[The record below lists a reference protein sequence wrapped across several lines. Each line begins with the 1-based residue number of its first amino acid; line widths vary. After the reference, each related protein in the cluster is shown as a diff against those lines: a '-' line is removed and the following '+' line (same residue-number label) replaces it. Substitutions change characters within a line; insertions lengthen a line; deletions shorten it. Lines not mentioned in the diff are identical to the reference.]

1 METLDVLPYRWCV
14 YRYDGENF
22 TVVSVH
28 QTVPVAFNLA
38 QTQIYEICKSCGCTF
53 KYNGVG
59 DTKAFIAEKD
69 GKIYEARLVKA
80 VQL

>member
-1 METLDVLPYRWCV
+1 METLGTLPYRWCV
-14 YRYDGENF
+14 YRYDGEKF

-28 QTVPVAFNLA
+28 QTVPAALVVAE
-38 QTQIYEICKSCGCTF
+38 TQIHEVCKSCGCTF

-59 DTKAFIAEKD
+59 DTKAFIAERD